1 MLGKIHRVPRPKWFG
16 DPSLNELAVIIAWV
30 AWGALHS
37 ALATTGGRRLLFRV
51 STASESTPHRVRL
64 AYNLMAGITL
74 MIPAAVYM
82 WANVSSPTVVD
93 WPDYLVALQAVI
105 VLAAVLLFVLTAR
118 VYDMREF
125 LGLPGPMH
133 IAMADLT
140 FDGPLRIVRHP
151 WYLGILL
158 LIWSRDLTSVDIAL
172 NIAVSAYLV
181 VGTILE
187 ERKLVAAYGQKYS
200 DYQKSTPML
209 LPLVKR

>member
-1 MLGKIHRVPRPKWFG
+1 M
-16 DPSLNELAVIIAWV
+16 NELVVVVALV

-37 ALATTGGRRLLFRV
+37 ALATVGGRRFLSSV
-51 STASESTPHRVRL
+51 SAASEATPHRIRL
-64 AYNLMAGITL
+64 AYNAVAAATL
-74 MIPAAVYM
+74 AVPAAAYM
-82 WANVSSPTVVD
+82 WANATSALLVD
-93 WPDYLVALQAVI
+93 WPDYLIALQLVI
-105 VLAAVLLFVLTAR
+105 VLAAVMLFVLTAR

-125 LGLPGPMH
+125 MGLQGPIH
-133 IAMADLT
+133 VAMANLT

-172 NIAVSAYLV
+172 NIAVSVYLV
-181 VGTILE
+181 IGTILE